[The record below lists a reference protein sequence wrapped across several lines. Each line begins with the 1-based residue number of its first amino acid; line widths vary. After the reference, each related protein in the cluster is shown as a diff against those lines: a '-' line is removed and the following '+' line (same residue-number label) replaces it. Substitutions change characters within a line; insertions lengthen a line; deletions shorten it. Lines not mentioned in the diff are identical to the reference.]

1 MKTLAAFRTLS
12 ILPFALILS
21 GCVSRDANTTST
33 PYLPG
38 IRTGDNPLG
47 KGPTEE
53 TTSLV
58 MRKDRISHW
67 EGDGVQGPPSIT
79 IDLSQQ
85 RAYFYKGQ
93 TLVGVSQVSTGTD
106 GFDTPP
112 GNYKITQKNA
122 DHESNLYGEYKTPDG
137 AIIQKEVDVTK
148 HPKPAGAVFDGADMP
163 YFMRFHG
170 GIGMHG
176 GYLPGFAASHGCVR
190 MPINM
195 AKIYFENVENKTP
208 VRVIR

>member
-1 MKTLAAFRTLS
+1 MNSSATSQLLL
-12 ILPFALILS
+12 ILPVFLLFG
-21 GCVSRDANTTST
+21 GCLSRDSGSSGV

-38 IRTGDNPLG
+38 VRTGDNPLG
-47 KGPTEE
+47 KGPTESE
-53 TTSLV
+53 TSLV
-58 MRKDRISHW
+58 MRKDRTSHW
-67 EGDGVQGPPSIT
+67 EGENVHGPPSIT

-112 GNYKITQKNA
+112 GDYKITQKSA
-122 DHESNLYGEYKTPDG
+122 DHESNLYGEYKYPDG
-137 AIIQKEVDVTK
+137 TIIQKEVDVTK
-148 HPKPAGAVFDGADMP
+148 HPKPAGAIFDGADMP
-163 YFMRFHG
+163 FFMRFHG

-195 AKIYFENVENKTP
+195 AKIYFENVEKGTP